1 MGTTAPA
8 VPHGYFNANAHMQT
22 SGYNS
27 RNPQMMRPSSRL
39 RWALRLC
46 VLFSQLSF
54 AGDWHDPVSQ
64 LAAKITAATGPGVV
78 ALEVNN
84 RSSITSADAEEIRRE
99 LIALLA
105 TSGVR
110 VWQPDQAAANIKLT
124 LSENLQEYVWVAEI
138 QAGATD
144 SKVLLVSTPRTN
156 FAVVTANAP
165 AITIRA
171 TQLVTQA
178 EPVLDVAIVENNPPR
193 LIVLGR
199 NTVTIQE
206 FANQRWS
213 VAQTLP
219 IISPTPLPRDARGRI
234 FLREDHLFDVYL
246 PGLACHSNNSA
257 PLAMRCEL
265 SEDPW
270 PLQAQGPSAFFSP
283 ARNFFP
289 GALVPGIGKQNSA
302 PPFYSAA
309 AIPRANYS
317 LWIFAGLDGQVHLLD
332 GINQQ
337 VLGKIHWGSNVAAVH
352 PACRPDSLVL
362 ADAPDSE
369 PSESIQAF
377 EFADREPAAVS
388 PKLNINGSITALWST
403 PRADSAIA
411 VYKNSSTG
419 NYDALQLNL
428 DCGR

>member
-1 MGTTAPA
+1 MRTP
-8 VPHGYFNANAHMQT
+8 V
-22 SGYNS
+22 YNS
-27 RNPQMMRPSSRL
+27 PNLQMMRFPSRL
-39 RWALRLC
+39 RWALCLC
-46 VLFSQLSF
+46 VLLSQLSF
-54 AGDWHDPVSQ
+54 ASDWRDPVSQ
-64 LAAKITAATGPGVV
+64 LAAKIIAATGPGVV
-78 ALEVNN
+78 ALEINN
-84 RSSITSADAEEIRRE
+84 RSSISSADTDEIRRE
-99 LIALLA
+99 LVALLA
-105 TSGVR
+105 ASGVR

-124 LSENLQEYVWVAEI
+124 LSENLQDYVWVAEI
-138 QAGATD
+138 QAGASD

-156 FAVVTANAP
+156 FAVAAANAP

-171 TQLVTQA
+171 TPLVSQA
-178 EPVLDVAIVENNPPR
+178 DPILDVAIVENNPPR
-193 LIVLGR
+193 IVVLGR
-199 NTVTIQE
+199 NAVTIQE
-206 FANQRWS
+206 FANQRWT
-213 VAQTLP
+213 VAQTLS

-234 FLREDHLFDVYL
+234 FLRKDRLFDAYL
-246 PGLACHSNNSA
+246 PGLACHSTNSA
-257 PLAMRCEL
+257 PLAMSCAP

-352 PACRPDSLVL
+352 PACRPDSVVL

-377 EFADREPAAVS
+377 EFADREPVAVS
-388 PKLNINGSITALWST
+388 PKLAVNGSITALWST
-403 PRADSAIA
+403 PSADSAIA
-411 VYKNSSTG
+411 VYKNFSTG
-419 NYDALQLNL
+419 NYEALQLNL

>member
-1 MGTTAPA
+1 MK
-8 VPHGYFNANAHMQT
+8 
-22 SGYNS
+22 SDIYNS
-27 RNPQMMRPSSRL
+27 RKLEMTRPYSCL
-39 RWALRLC
+39 RWALCLC

-54 AGDWHDPVSQ
+54 ATDWHDPVTQ
-64 LAAKITAATGPGVV
+64 LTAKITAATGPGVV

-84 RSSITSADAEEIRRE
+84 RSSLSAAETDEIRRE
-99 LIALLA
+99 LTASLA

-138 QAGATD
+138 QSGAND
-144 SKVLLVSTPRTN
+144 SRVLLVSTPRTS
-156 FAVVTANAP
+156 FAIAAANAP
-165 AITIRA
+165 AITIRR
-171 TQLVTQA
+171 TPLVSQA
-178 EPVLDVAIVENNPPR
+178 DPVLDVAVVENNPPR
-193 LIVLGR
+193 IVVLGR
-199 NTVTIQE
+199 TAVTIQE
-206 FANQRWS
+206 FSNQHWLIVQS
-213 VAQTLP
+213 LP
-219 IISPTPLPRDARGRI
+219 VRSPTPLPRDARGRI
-234 FLREDHLFDVYL
+234 FLRKDHLFDAYL
-246 PGLACHSNNSA
+246 PGLACHSTNST
-257 PLAMRCEL
+257 PLSMSCAL

-270 PLQAQGPSAFFSP
+270 PLQAQGLSAFFSP
-283 ARNFFP
+283 ARNFFT

-309 AIPRANYS
+309 AVPRANYS

-337 VLGKIHWGSNVAAVH
+337 VVSKIHWGSNIAAVH

-362 ADAPDSE
+362 ADAADSDS
-369 PSESIQAF
+369 SESIQAF

-388 PKLNINGSITALWST
+388 PKLTINGSITVLWST
-403 PRADSAIA
+403 PGGDSAIG

-419 NYDALQLNL
+419 NYEALQLNL